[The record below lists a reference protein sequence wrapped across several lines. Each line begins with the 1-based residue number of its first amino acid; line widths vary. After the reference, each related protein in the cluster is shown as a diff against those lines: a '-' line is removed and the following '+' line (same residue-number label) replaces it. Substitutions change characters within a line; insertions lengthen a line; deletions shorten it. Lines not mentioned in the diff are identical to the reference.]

1 MGGNSPPQGHR
12 GGVFSGARR
21 TLAACAWLLAA
32 CAAHAAPP
40 VRSLL
45 EIRREHVIVQEWDA
59 SCGAAALATLLTY
72 QHGDTVDEKAVAQG
86 MLRSTTP
93 LRVRHRGGF
102 SLLDLKR
109 FADGRGLRGEAYRN
123 ARPADLEEFK
133 PAIVPVN
140 LTGFPHFVIYRGRVG
155 DSVLLADPA
164 YGNRVLPAATFE
176 AAWMEGI
183 AFVVR
188 RRDGQP
194 PPNQLGVQ
202 QNDLVVAA
210 PAALRRVTP

>member
-1 MGGNSPPQGHR
+1 MVTWDEPSSRVMVLSDPVTPLPAL
-12 GGVFSGARR
+12 GA
-21 TLAACAWLLAA
+21 A
-32 CAAHAAPP
+32 P
-40 VRSLL
+40 VRSPL
-45 EIRREHVIVQEWDA
+45 EIRREHVIVQQWDA

-72 QHGDTVDEKAVAQG
+72 QHGDAVDERTVAQG
-86 MLRSTTP
+86 MLRTTTP

-109 FADGRGLRGEAYRN
+109 YADSRGFRAEAYQQ
-123 ARPADLEEFK
+123 AAVADLEDFK

-155 DSVLLADPA
+155 DTVLVADPG
-164 YGNRVLPAATFE
+164 YGNRILPAATFE
-176 AAWMEGI
+176 AAWLDGI

-194 PPNQLGVQ
+194 PPNLLGVQ
-202 QNDLVVAA
+202 QNDFNVAA
-210 PAALRRVTP
+210 PAAVRRLIR

>member
-1 MGGNSPPQGHR
+1 MR
-12 GGVFSGARR
+12 GRLLSILWLV
-21 TLAACAWLLAA
+21 AAVAA
-32 CAAHAAPP
+32 EAAPP

-45 EIRREHVIVQEWDA
+45 EIRRENVIVQQWDA
-59 SCGAAALATLLTY
+59 SCGAAALATLLTF
-72 QHGDTVDEKAVAQG
+72 QHGDAVDEKTVAQG

-109 FADGRGLRGEAYRN
+109 YADSRGFRGEAYRD
-123 ARPADLEEFK
+123 AAPADLEDFK

-155 DSVLLADPA
+155 DSVLIADPGF
-164 YGNRVLPAATFE
+164 GNQVLPAATFE
-176 AAWMEGI
+176 AAWIQGI

-188 RRDGQP
+188 RRDGQS
-194 PPNQLGVQ
+194 PPNVLGVQ
-202 QNDLVVAA
+202 QNDLAVAA
-210 PAALRRVTP
+210 PAALRRLTP

>member
-1 MGGNSPPQGHR
+1 M
-12 GGVFSGARR
+12 RR
-21 TLAACAWLLAA
+21 LPALLLLAFA
-32 CAAHAAPP
+32 GLAQAAAP

-45 EIRREHVIVQEWDA
+45 EIRRQNVIVQQWDA

-72 QHGDTVDEKAVAQG
+72 QHGDPVDEKTVAQG
-86 MLRSTTP
+86 MLRRTDP

-109 FADGRGLRGEAYRN
+109 YADGRGFASQAYKQ
-123 ARPADLEEFK
+123 AQPADLEKFK

-140 LTGFPHFVIYRGRVG
+140 LTGLPHFVIYRGRVG
-155 DSVLLADPA
+155 EHVLLADPA

-176 AAWMEGI
+176 KAWIDGI

-194 PPNQLGVQ
+194 PPNQLHLQ
-202 QNDLVVAA
+202 QNDLTVAA
-210 PAALRRVTP
+210 PAALRRLVP

>member
-1 MGGNSPPQGHR
+1 MRILFLP
-12 GGVFSGARR
+12 
-21 TLAACAWLLAA
+21 LMWLLAA
-32 CAAHAAPP
+32 LPALGAAP
-40 VRSLL
+40 VRSPL
-45 EIRREHVIVQEWDA
+45 EIRREHVIVQQWDA

-72 QHGDTVDEKAVAQG
+72 QHGDAVDERTVAQG
-86 MLRSTTP
+86 MLRTTTP

-109 FADGRGLRGEAYRN
+109 YADSRGFRAEAYQQ
-123 ARPADLEEFK
+123 AAVADLEDFK

-155 DSVLLADPA
+155 DTVLVADPG
-164 YGNRVLPAATFE
+164 YGNRILPAATFE
-176 AAWMEGI
+176 AAWLDGI

-194 PPNQLGVQ
+194 PPNLLGVQ
-202 QNDLVVAA
+202 QNDFNVAA
-210 PAALRRVTP
+210 PAAVRRLIR